1 MSAPKKN
8 VVEKVEKNVLSL
20 REELRT
26 FGDAVEGTVFE
37 GADKWLTPEFWT
49 MVTTSAGNVIAVMA
63 LLGWLDH
70 AQVETV
76 TKAITALI
84 GASQVILIN
93 GLLVWKYLAGRQ
105 AVRQQIIAAKIRMA
119 EDATYARLRDR

>member
-1 MSAPKKN
+1 MSTSKKN

-20 REELRT
+20 REEMRT
-26 FGDAVEGTVFE
+26 FGEAVEGTVLE
-37 GADKWLTPEFWT
+37 GVDKWLTPEFWT

-105 AVRQQIIAAKIRMA
+105 AVRQQIIAAKIRMV
-119 EDATYARLRDR
+119 EDATYARLRGG